1 MPNQIVTLTQA
12 EQILEKQLSNS
23 SKTLTLTVGDVAT
36 LTGLNTD
43 DSKYALDA
51 LMAKYICKLK
61 VTETGDLIYDFGSSL
76 LRRGEKT
83 FKEYL
88 VDIQDFLWKVFQI
101 FFRAWIAV
109 TLVFYFVIFLVVII
123 GIIIAAL
130 AGDGDGD
137 FDVGDIFAGFF
148 HALIEMFRMIFIW
161 DTFTNNTYYAT
172 DSRGYQYKH
181 YESKKSNWKKKK
193 NKKGEEI
200 EQLDG
205 EKKSFVASVYD
216 FVFGPPRV
224 QTTILDNLKELAAY
238 SRKQNGIVVT
248 PEVIGLAGYSA
259 EEADKFMVEAL
270 SRFGG
275 KAEVTENGV
284 LYGDFDELSR
294 SATKQV
300 DDRVV
305 WFWDEYE
312 PEHEITGNEAG
323 RNAGIIGMN
332 IFNMAVAGVVIG
344 LGASD
349 PTLPTWL
356 TMGFGWIPMA
366 FSTVFFS
373 VPVLRSL
380 SILPKRKKRHFANI
394 RKRLMKVIYQDRD
407 KEVSIEQLM
416 EAVNAQSKG
425 EEALSKAQ
433 VEKVMNDLIFDFQG
447 EMVVKDDG
455 KIIYQF
461 EKLKAELNEAER
473 LRREKGFGSAPS
485 KVIFN
490 SGI

>member
-12 EQILEKQLSNS
+12 EQTLEKQLSTS
-23 SKTLTLTVGDVAT
+23 AKTLTLTVGDVAT

-43 DSKYALDA
+43 DSKHALEA
-51 LMAKYICKLK
+51 LMAKYICRLK
-61 VTETGDLIYDFGSSL
+61 VTEAGDLIYDFGSSL

-83 FKEYL
+83 FKEHL
-88 VDIQDFLWKVFQI
+88 ADVQDFLWKVFQL

-109 TLVFYFVIFLVVII
+109 TLVFYFIVFLVVII

-148 HALIEMFRMIFIW
+148 QALIEMFRMIFIW

-181 YESKKSNWKKKK
+181 YESKKSTWNKKK
-193 NKKGEEI
+193 NKKGEIEI
-200 EQLDG
+200 GE

-224 QTTILDNLKELAAY
+224 QTTQLDNLKEFAAY

-248 PEVIGLAGYSA
+248 PEVMGLAGYEA
-259 EEADKFMVEAL
+259 DEADKFMVEAMT
-270 SRFGG
+270 RFSG

-284 LYGDFDELSR
+284 LYGDFEELGRTATQQADE
-294 SATKQV
+294 K
-300 DDRVV
+300 VV

-312 PEHEITGNEAG
+312 PEYEITGNEGG

-332 IFNMAVAGVVIG
+332 VFNMVVSGVVIG
-344 LGASD
+344 LGAGD
-349 PTLPTWL
+349 PSLPAWL
-356 TMGFGWIPMA
+356 TVGFGWIPMA

-373 VPVLRSL
+373 VPILRSF
-380 SILPKRKKRHFANI
+380 SILPKQKKRHFTNI

-407 KEVSIEQLM
+407 KEVSMEELM
-416 EAVNAQSKG
+416 QAVNVQSKG
-425 EEALSKAQ
+425 EENLSKAQ
-433 VEKVMNDLIFDFQG
+433 IEKVMNDLIFDFQG
-447 EMVVKDDG
+447 EMVIKEDG
-455 KIIYQF
+455 KVVYQF
-461 EKLKAELNEAER
+461 AKLKMELDEAER
-473 LRREKGFGSAPS
+473 LRREKGFGNAPA
-485 KVIFN
+485 KVIFD
-490 SGI
+490 SGV